1 MVYHLNLPGNRILG
15 ANSEYVEARFYP
27 FQRAFFTLLEQRID
41 TAVLNKFYK
50 DAAGGVAMPEM
61 DPEDAPD
68 IVEIDT
74 NDESNDSFSDTIV
87 VEISYTE
94 ELSDTIQE
102 EEKGVVSSLEE
113 EEEED
118 GEEEEEEDEENDNY
132 KCVKTPLT
140 FNIQNSNANGEGPWG
155 DSIMPWTSEARPP
168 NGRQV
173 SFDSGYAE
181 YTDSYLSDAEPCS
194 LQLISAPGFPD
205 SLPSYAAS
213 PDRIQ
218 VGGVAIQDV
227 QNAQLVIT
235 AAGKTPPTSACFAES
250 QSLPF
255 NTIPLDFGLDTALDV
270 LPSASAEYVV
280 KGGFCLFGLIPA
292 ELHTLQTSSTSGTH
306 QRVTLP
312 GNLSLGNL
320 LPTLAGS
327 PLDAITLTDTTLTY
341 RSQPTPT
348 LPAGLTLATT
358 IHLSGFLDP
367 INTVLRDVFGQDRPR
382 IDFSGLIS
390 SQPDCLKRP
399 PTPSGFTLRG
409 ELPEVSITLFG
420 VLELTHLS
428 VSIMARRIS
437 SAGGYDYAYGF
448 DGRGRIADLDL
459 DLSMRKHHDHYRMI
473 LAMTGEIWKNVG
485 GIVGINVS
493 WFLCRSRPKQT
504 DTAKL
509 ENVQFEAAWQ
519 GTSIA
524 SVQLELKATFKLR
537 SSYMLLRGLYSQSL

>member
-1 MVYHLNLPGNRILG
+1 MRDKETVRWICKEMVYQLNLPGNRILG
-15 ANSEYVEARFYP
+15 ASPEYVETRFYP
-27 FQRAFFTLLEQRID
+27 FQREFFTLVEQRID
-41 TAVLNKFYK
+41 TAILDKCYK
-50 DAAGGVAMPEM
+50 DVAGGVAMPEM
-61 DPEDAPD
+61 DPEDTPD

-74 NDESNDSFSDTIV
+74 NDEVNKSLSDTIV
-87 VEISYTE
+87 VELSFTEE

-102 EEKGVVSSLEE
+102 EAVVSCLEE
-113 EEEED
+113 EEEV
-118 GEEEEEEDEENDNY
+118 GEEEEEDEENENY
-132 KCVKTPLT
+132 ECAKTPLT
-140 FNIQNSNANGEGPWG
+140 FNIQNRNENGEGPWG
-155 DSIMPWTSEARPP
+155 NSIMPWTSEARPP

-181 YTDSYLSDAEPCS
+181 YTDSYLLDAVPCS
-194 LQLISAPGFPD
+194 LQFISAPGFPD
-205 SLPSYAAS
+205 SLPANPTS
-213 PDRIQ
+213 PDRKQ
-218 VGGVAIQDV
+218 VGGVPIQDI
-227 QNAQLVIT
+227 QNAQLMIT
-235 AAGKTPPTSACFAES
+235 AAGKTPPTSSCFAES
-250 QSLPF
+250 QSPPF
-255 NTIPLDFGLDTALDV
+255 NTIPLDFGLDIALDV
-270 LPSASAEYVV
+270 LHSAPAEYVV
-280 KGGFCLFGLIPA
+280 KGGFRLFGLIPA

-367 INTVLRDVFGQDRPR
+367 INTVLREVFGQDRPR

-390 SQPDCLKRP
+390 SQPDCLTQS

-459 DLSMRKHHDHYRMI
+459 DLSMRKHHDHYRMM

-485 GIVGINVS
+485 GVVGINVG
-493 WFLCRSRPKQT
+493 WFLCRLCP
-504 DTAKL
+504 
-509 ENVQFEAAWQ
+509 
-519 GTSIA
+519 I
-524 SVQLELKATFKLR
+524 
-537 SSYMLLRGLYSQSL
+537 